1 LRSASNAYDSWAIA
15 EAPVGNCDGKVHW
28 SLTSRDLRARAPIGW
43 GFRYFLVPETSGR
56 RCVLGY
62 TFINISR
69 PEEPSKKS
77 YWKLWL
83 VCIFAVLTVA
93 FLHWG
98 GYLLVAD
105 GAVPQHV
112 DAAVVLQG
120 SIASV
125 RARTAAA
132 MALLQQ
138 GSANR
143 VAISVPRES
152 YWGEEIPPIAR
163 PYLERKY
170 GAELAGR
177 VDFCSTEPDVIST
190 QQEAQALSTCIQE
203 HGWKSIALLT
213 SNYQSRRVGMIWRR
227 TLPKGDTSV
236 YVSVEGVP
244 DPDYQPRGWWRQRL
258 YVETW
263 LRESA
268 KLAWASL

>member
-1 LRSASNAYDSWAIA
+1 
-15 EAPVGNCDGKVHW
+15 
-28 SLTSRDLRARAPIGW
+28 
-43 GFRYFLVPETSGR
+43 
-56 RCVLGY
+56 LGY
-62 TFINISR
+62 TFINISKQD
-69 PEEPSKKS
+69 EPSEKS

-83 VCIFAVLTVA
+83 VGLSALLIVG

-98 GYLLVAD
+98 GYLPVAGD
-105 GAVPQHV
+105 SVPEHV

-120 SIASV
+120 SIASEN
-125 RARTAAA
+125 ARTAAA
-132 MALLQQ
+132 MALMER

-163 PYLERKY
+163 PYLEKKY
-170 GAELAGR
+170 GVELAGR
-177 VDFCSTEPDVIST
+177 VDFCTTEPDTTSA

-203 HGWKSIALLT
+203 HGWKNIALLT
-213 SNYQSRRVGMIWRR
+213 SNYQSRRVRMIWRK
-227 TLPKGDTSV
+227 TLPKDDPSV

-244 DPDYQPRGWWRQRL
+244 DPNYQPHGWWRQRL

-263 LRESA
+263 LSESA